1 MRSSR
6 EQNGAFLA
14 GLGWG
19 LAASTGFLLLLPLL
33 WPGAEKTV
41 VLANMAGPLLPQAW
55 QELNRNLQGSLVPF
69 ALVLV
74 VYFSQ
79 LRRLQ
84 VLLRAEQPAAGKVV
98 RHEQLLDLS
107 ANLFFGIG
115 VIWTAIGMRDALI
128 HGLGDPVVSATA
140 GAFSVLQR
148 LVDGGILLALSTTI
162 VGGAGGYLM
171 RIIKSVVLGEKLT
184 ALYIRES
191 QGPADAGLA
200 ALERIEQHL
209 QTAAKQ
215 NAEPG

>member
-6 EQNGAFLA
+6 TQGGGFLA
-14 GLGWG
+14 GFAWG
-19 LAASTGFLLLLPLL
+19 LATSTSALLLLPLL
-33 WPGAEKTV
+33 WPGAEATEA
-41 VLANMAGPLLPQAW
+41 LANGVWLLLWQGW
-55 QELNRNLQGSLVPF
+55 QELNRNLQGSVMPF

-79 LRRLQ
+79 LQHLR
-84 VLLRAEQPAAGKVV
+84 VLLRAPQPAPDKVV

-162 VGGAGGYLM
+162 VGAAGGYLM
-171 RIIKSVVLGEKLT
+171 RVIKSVVLGEKLT
-184 ALYIRES
+184 ALYMRES
-191 QGPADAGLA
+191 QRPADASLA
-200 ALERIEQHL
+200 ALQRIEQQL
-209 QTAAKQ
+209 QVATK
-215 NAEPG
+215 NTEPA

>member
-1 MRSSR
+1 MHSSR
-6 EQNGAFLA
+6 GQQGGFLL
-14 GLGWG
+14 GLVLG
-19 LAASTGFLLLLPLL
+19 LAASTSALVLLPVLSDAATAGILANQSSLLL
-33 WPGAEKTV
+33 WQG
-41 VLANMAGPLLPQAW
+41 W
-55 QELNRNLQGSLVPF
+55 QELNRNLQGSVLPF

-74 VYFSQ
+74 VYCSQ
-79 LRRLQ
+79 LLRLQ
-84 VLLRAEQPAAGKVV
+84 VLLREDQPAPDQVS

-115 VIWTAIGMRDALI
+115 VIWTAIGMRGALL

-171 RIIKSVVLGEKLT
+171 RVIKSVVLGEKLT

-191 QGPADAGLA
+191 QRPADASLA
-200 ALERIEQHL
+200 ALERIEYHL
-209 QTAAKQ
+209 QAATE
-215 NAEPG
+215 NTGPG

>member
-1 MRSSR
+1 MASLRL
-6 EQNGAFLA
+6 QGGGFLA
-14 GLGWG
+14 GLACG
-19 LAASTGFLLLLPLL
+19 LAASAIVLLLLPAL
-33 WPGAEKTV
+33 WPEAEAVTG
-41 VLANMAGPLLPQAW
+41 LSQEAWPFMWQAW
-55 QELNRNLQGSLVPF
+55 QELQRNLQGSVIPF

-74 VYFSQ
+74 VYLCLLQ
-79 LRRLQ
+79 RLQ
-84 VLLRAEQPAAGKVV
+84 LLLREPQPVLDKVV

-140 GAFSVLQR
+140 GAFTVLQR

-184 ALYIRES
+184 ALYMRES
-191 QGPADAGLA
+191 QRPADTSVAILQ
-200 ALERIEQHL
+200 RIERHL
-209 QTAAKQ
+209 QASTGEREAL
-215 NAEPG
+215 

>member
-1 MRSSR
+1 MRNLVK
-6 EQNGAFLA
+6 QNGAFLA
-14 GLGWG
+14 GLVWG
-19 LAASTGFLLLLPLL
+19 LVASTCVLLLIPLL

-41 VLANMAGPLLPQAW
+41 ALANMTGPLLRQGW
-55 QELNRNLQGSLVPF
+55 QELDRNLQGSVVPF
-69 ALVLV
+69 ALVLA
-74 VYFSQ
+74 VYLSQ
-79 LRRLQ
+79 MQHLQ
-84 VLLRAEQPAAGKVV
+84 VLLRAEQPAADKVV

-140 GAFSVLQR
+140 GAFTVLQR

-191 QGPADAGLA
+191 QRSTDAGLA
-200 ALERIEQHL
+200 ALERIEQRL
-209 QTAAKQ
+209 QTTAEHT
-215 NAEPG
+215 EPG